1 MLFMKN
7 INPLVTIA
15 IPFYNAE
22 KFLNLAIQSV
32 CNQTYD
38 NWELLLI
45 DDGSTDS
52 SLIIANS
59 FKDNRIRVFSDW
71 YTG

>member
-7 INPLVTIA
+7 VNPLVTIA

-38 NWELLLI
+38 NWELLKKR
-45 DDGSTDS
+45 STPYRV
-52 SLIIANS
+52 SLS
-59 FKDNRIRVFSDW
+59 
-71 YTG
+71 